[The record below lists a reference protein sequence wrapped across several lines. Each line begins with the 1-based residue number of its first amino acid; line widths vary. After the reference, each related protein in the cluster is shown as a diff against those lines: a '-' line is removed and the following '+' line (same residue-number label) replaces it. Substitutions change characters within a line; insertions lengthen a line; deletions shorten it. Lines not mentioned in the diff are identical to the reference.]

1 MLARV
6 AAIGFSACLIFA
18 ISANAFVKEK
28 TVMAFV
34 QFIGSMFL
42 LVVIFAHTAEA
53 FTLFP
58 SLGWGRTATLGHY
71 IDLGSAIGSAIL
83 LPVGYF
89 GRRFT
94 RHKISD

>member
-6 AAIGFSACLIFA
+6 VAIGVPACLIFA
-18 ISANAFVKEK
+18 ISANAYVREK

-42 LVVIFAHTAEA
+42 FVVIFAHAAEA

-58 SLGWGRTATLGHY
+58 SMGWGRTATLGHY
-71 IDLGSAIGSAIL
+71 IDLASTIASAIL

-89 GRRFT
+89 GRRLT
-94 RHKISD
+94 WHKISN